1 MTSVLPSVSL
11 TELTQLTSRAS
22 TVIQR
27 LRERVFSPGH
37 EKQLNLRFNV
47 RTAAEMVGRTEKAI
61 RDAEG
66 DGRLQEPD
74 KDPETKRRTGYTL
87 GQVNQMRD
95 VFGTLPHRASDDPAL
110 VLAVQNFKGGVGK
123 STIVSHL
130 SQFFAL
136 KGYRVCVIDC
146 DSQASTT
153 AMFGMNPDIDV
164 DEEEDTLYPFL
175 RHGGPKSLHYAL
187 RATYWPGIAL
197 IPANLGLYDAEYEF
211 ATRMAREPTF
221 ILDRLRDGVESI
233 ADQFDII
240 LLDPPP
246 ALGML
251 SLSVL
256 RAANALL
263 IPAPPN
269 NIDFASTA
277 HFLKMMESTLSELAE
292 HGGAREYNFVK
303 IIASKMNDQ
312 KSAHL
317 AIKRMM
323 DAVFPQDMLQA
334 TLKDSAEIDNATA
347 NLSTVYELTGPAT
360 RTETHKR
367 CRAYLDA
374 VGREVELLTR
384 KTWPSHHKALRK
396 EGLL

>member
-164 DEEEDTLYPFL
+164 DEEED
-175 RHGGPKSLHYAL
+175 
-187 RATYWPGIAL
+187 
-197 IPANLGLYDAEYEF
+197 N
-211 ATRMAREPTF
+211 
-221 ILDRLRDGVESI
+221 V
-233 ADQFDII
+233 
-240 LLDPPP
+240 
-246 ALGML
+246 
-251 SLSVL
+251 V
-256 RAANALL
+256 
-263 IPAPPN
+263 
-269 NIDFASTA
+269 
-277 HFLKMMESTLSELAE
+277 
-292 HGGAREYNFVK
+292 
-303 IIASKMNDQ
+303 
-312 KSAHL
+312 
-317 AIKRMM
+317 
-323 DAVFPQDMLQA
+323 
-334 TLKDSAEIDNATA
+334 
-347 NLSTVYELTGPAT
+347 
-360 RTETHKR
+360 
-367 CRAYLDA
+367 
-374 VGREVELLTR
+374 
-384 KTWPSHHKALRK
+384 
-396 EGLL
+396 